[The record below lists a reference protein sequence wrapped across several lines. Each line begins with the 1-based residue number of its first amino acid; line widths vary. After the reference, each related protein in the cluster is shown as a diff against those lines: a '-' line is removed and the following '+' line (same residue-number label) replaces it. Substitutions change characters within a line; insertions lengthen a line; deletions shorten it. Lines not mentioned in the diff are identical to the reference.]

1 MLVMEEKFFDTIKRY
16 MLPIGAV
23 GRVIDS
29 TYFLRRDLSFAFA
42 QGYCHPKGGFYGKL
56 INYPDPRGALDVF
69 GRRYSNT
76 NKRVVD
82 GRLELI
88 PIDEQLKLNHLAE
101 PALARERNLPP
112 FAEYHA
118 RFDLADCIGF
128 FEHRRS
134 LGVAM
139 EMYPWLPSAIRKI
152 SDFMGMGQGA
162 LGVTGSLAYGRM
174 DAGEEDVDLTIHG
187 SVEEHW
193 RLIAKIT
200 EWVKD
205 PSHRVVEFGK
215 FWPMRFY
222 YDGTLVCPFFIYGR
236 ADEIPLADFTM
247 DVVKPEVLFRGRVG
261 DDRHS
266 IYLPMVLGME
276 GVNLDGLKE
285 GAVPLIIYD
294 SAVRGE
300 YRSGEWLEG
309 RGRLVNVRK
318 PDGEFRALLVTNG
331 AAIVKRDRGR

>member
-1 MLVMEEKFFDTIKRY
+1 MIVMEDKFLDTINRY
-16 MLPIGAV
+16 MLPIDALE
-23 GRVIDS
+23 RVIDS
-29 TYFLRRDLSFAFA
+29 TYFLCKNLGFAFA
-42 QGYCHPKGGFYGKL
+42 QGYCHPAGGFYGKL
-56 INYPDPRGALDVF
+56 INYPDPRGALDIF

-88 PIDEQLKLNHLAE
+88 PIDEQLKLNHLAD
-101 PALARERNLPP
+101 PALAKAKDLPL
-112 FAEYHA
+112 FADHHA
-118 RFDLADCIGF
+118 RFDLSDCIGF
-128 FEHRRS
+128 FEHRHS
-134 LGVAM
+134 LRVAM
-139 EMYPWLPSAIRKI
+139 EMYSWLHSTIQKI
-152 SDFMGMGQGA
+152 GDFIEMGQDS

-174 DAGEEDVDLTIHG
+174 DEGEEDVDLTIHG

-193 RLIAKIT
+193 RLIRKIT
-200 EWVKD
+200 ELVKK
-205 PSHRVVEFGK
+205 PEHRVVEFGK

-222 YDGTLVCPFFIYGR
+222 YEGTLVCPFFIYGR

-247 DVVKPEVLFRGRVG
+247 DLVRPDVDFRGRVC

-266 IYLPMVLGME
+266 IYLPMVLGLE

-285 GAVPLIIYD
+285 EKIPLIVYD

-300 YRSGEWLEG
+300 YRSGNRLEG

-318 PDGEFRALLVTNG
+318 PNEEFRALLVTNST
-331 AAIVKRDRGR
+331 AITKS